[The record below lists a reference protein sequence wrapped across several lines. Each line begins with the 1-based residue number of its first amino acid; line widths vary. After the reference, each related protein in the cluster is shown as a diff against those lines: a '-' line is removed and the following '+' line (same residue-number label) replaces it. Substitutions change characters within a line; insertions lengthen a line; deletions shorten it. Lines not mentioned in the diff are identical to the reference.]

1 MMRDVTDRDFDYVVA
16 QARMPVLVEF
26 WKPGCGSCRALMREL
41 EKLESDVS
49 GRVLILKMNV
59 EENFQ
64 IPAELDVS
72 SLPVLA
78 LYREGAFERFIG
90 GLGTREEIL
99 TQLSLGYKVLQVRP
113 SFSMRRSASTGP
125 QDPAWYSGNHRNPCL
140 CHPSRILVIQAQ
152 EASTASRRMNREA
165 SPAMTSRSNR
175 S

>member
-1 MMRDVTDRDFDYVVA
+1 MRDITDRDFDYVVS

-78 LYREGAFERFIG
+78 LYREGEFERFIG
-90 GLGTREEIL
+90 GLGTRGEIL
-99 TQLSLGYKVLQVRP
+99 KQLSL
-113 SFSMRRSASTGP
+113 
-125 QDPAWYSGNHRNPCL
+125 
-140 CHPSRILVIQAQ
+140 
-152 EASTASRRMNREA
+152 E
-165 SPAMTSRSNR
+165 
-175 S
+175 

>member
-1 MMRDVTDRDFDYVVA
+1 MMRDVTDRDFDDVVA

-41 EKLESDVS
+41 VKLESDVS

-99 TQLSLGYKVLQVRP
+99 KQLP
-113 SFSMRRSASTGP
+113 
-125 QDPAWYSGNHRNPCL
+125 
-140 CHPSRILVIQAQ
+140 I
-152 EASTASRRMNREA
+152 E
-165 SPAMTSRSNR
+165 
-175 S
+175 